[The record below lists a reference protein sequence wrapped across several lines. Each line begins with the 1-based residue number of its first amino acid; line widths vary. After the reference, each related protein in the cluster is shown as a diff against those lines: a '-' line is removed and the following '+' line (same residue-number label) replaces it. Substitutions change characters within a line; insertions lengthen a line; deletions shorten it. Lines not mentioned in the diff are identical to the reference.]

1 MGGGGLAASG
11 LIVRDTVTVG
21 FVQVE
26 RRYFV
31 VESDIPG
38 LTLEADTY
46 EELVEAAQ
54 DAAPDLVGGSAAGA
68 KVLFQQEIALAS

>member
-1 MGGGGLAASG
+1 M
-11 LIVRDTVTVG
+11 RYTVTVG

-31 VESDIPG
+31 VECDIPG